1 MGGEGSGG
9 ERAWLLFDGDC
20 EFCTRLAA
28 WVEERDQGRKLRV
41 VPYQEAPSPP
51 MTPELRA
58 ACAEALHAVTPRG
71 RVLRGGD
78 ATIFTLGAIGWRV
91 PARVLWLRPLRDLVG
106 FGYGI
111 VARNRSRL

>member
-28 WVEERDQGRKLRV
+28 WVEERDRERKLRV

-51 MTPELRA
+51 MTPELRE

-71 RVLRGGD
+71 RVLR
-78 ATIFTLGAIGWRV
+78 
-91 PARVLWLRPLRDLVG
+91 
-106 FGYGI
+106 
-111 VARNRSRL
+111 

>member
-1 MGGEGSGG
+1 MGGEGSSG
-9 ERAWLLFDGDC
+9 ERALLLFDGDC

-28 WVEERDQGRKLRV
+28 WVEERDRGRKLRV

-51 MTPELRA
+51 MTPHLRA
-58 ACAEALHAVTPRG
+58 ACSEALHAVTPGG

-78 ATIFTLGAIGWRV
+78 ATIFTLHALGRRGL
-91 PARVLWLRPLRDLVG
+91 ARVLWLRPLRDLVG
-106 FGYGI
+106 FGYGV